1 MATIPSTINHQ
12 PSTALGGR
20 IALIT
25 GASRGI
31 GAAVARR
38 FAAEGAHV
46 ILAAR
51 NVAGLE
57 ETDDAIRAEG
67 GNATLVQL
75 DVTKPDQIEM
85 LAKQIAQRF
94 GKLDILV
101 GNAGILGELSPVAHT
116 TPEHW
121 ERVINTNLTANFHLL
136 RCFDALLQCSD
147 APRAIFVTSGVGK
160 NVRAYWGAYAIS
172 KAALDMMARLYAAE
186 NENSKLKVNIINPG
200 QVRTHMNAQ
209 AFPGADPMTRVSAES
224 ITDIFVQLASPACT
238 VSGETFNAQ

>member
-1 MATIPSTINHQ
+1 MTHDLKN
-12 PSTALGGR
+12 R

-31 GAAVARR
+31 GAAVAKR

-57 ETDDAIRAEG
+57 ENDDAIRAAG

-75 DVTKPDQIEM
+75 DVTKPEQIEM

-101 GNAGILGELSPVAHT
+101 GNAGILGELSPIAHT

-121 ERVINTNLTANFHLL
+121 DRVMSTNLTANFHLL
-136 RCFDALLQCSD
+136 RQLDALLLCSD
-147 APRAIFVTSGVGK
+147 APRAMFVTSGVGSH
-160 NVRAYWGAYAIS
+160 VRAYWGAYAIS
-172 KAALDMMARLYAAE
+172 KAALEMMARLYAAE
-186 NENSKLKVNIINPG
+186 NADSKLKVNIINPG

-209 AFPGADPMTRVSAES
+209 AFPGADPMTRPAADN
-224 ITDIFVQLASPACT
+224 ITDIFVTLASPACIAN
-238 VSGETFNAQ
+238 GETFNAQ

>member
-1 MATIPSTINHQ
+1 MTQDLKN
-12 PSTALGGR
+12 R

-31 GAAVARR
+31 GAAVAKR

-57 ETDDAIRAEG
+57 ETDDAIRSAG

-75 DVTKPDQIEM
+75 DVTKPEQIEI
-85 LAKQIAQRF
+85 LAKQVAQRF

-101 GNAGILGELSPVAHT
+101 GNAAILGELSPIVHT
-116 TPEHW
+116 APEHW
-121 ERVINTNLTANFHLL
+121 DRVMNTNLTANFHLL
-136 RCFDALLQCSD
+136 RHFDPLLLCSD
-147 APRAIFVTSGVGK
+147 APRAMLVTSGVGSH
-160 NVRAYWGAYAIS
+160 VRAYWGAYAIS
-172 KAALDMMARLYAAE
+172 KAGLEMMVRLHAAE

-209 AFPGADPMTRVSAES
+209 AFPGDDPMTRPEADS
-224 ITDIFVQLASPACT
+224 ITDIFVKLASPACT
-238 VSGETFNAQ
+238 ANGETFNAQ